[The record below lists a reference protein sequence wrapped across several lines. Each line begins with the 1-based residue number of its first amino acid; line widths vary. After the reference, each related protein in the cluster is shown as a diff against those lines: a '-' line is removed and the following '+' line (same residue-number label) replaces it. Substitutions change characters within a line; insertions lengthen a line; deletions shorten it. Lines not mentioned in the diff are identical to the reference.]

1 MMPDGA
7 ASGGGTTCMIGLKR
21 FIRPGFIFSVVAHVG
36 ALLLGLLVFG
46 AGEVH
51 PPPPEAMTVEIVPPS
66 EAPPVETAQTET
78 HQIEGTP
85 LESKS
90 NGSEVSSDSDK
101 GSATAERPR
110 PKMTA
115 LPSPQQEQAR
125 SNPQRTASLA
135 AAQPQTA
142 PPEEPKPETQPEAS
156 EPILPPTA
164 PKAESEP
171 QPKEAAKQPSVGEMF
186 AMPLALP
193 GGRLGGGFDAPA
205 SKPAMLP
212 HDDTAAFRAR
222 VSSCS
227 HLPPGI
233 GSEDKVMIVLR
244 VSFKRDG
251 TLAARPE
258 LLDASLSPK
267 VTDLLQSAI
276 TGLEKCQPYPELPPD
291 KYKTWKTM
299 DLIVTPLA
307 LTGEGSGN

>member
-51 PPPPEAMTVEIVPPS
+51 PPPPETMTVEIVPPS
-66 EAPPVETAQTET
+66 EAPPVETAQTEA

-115 LPSPQQEQAR
+115 LPSPQQEQTR
-125 SNPQRTASLA
+125 SNPQRTASLP

-193 GGRLGGGFDAPA
+193 GGRLGGGFDAPSA
-205 SKPAMLP
+205 NPAMLP
-212 HDDTAAFRAR
+212 HDDIALFFARA
-222 VSSCS
+222 SSCT
-227 HLPPGI
+227 HMPDGTTI
-233 GSEDKVMIVLR
+233 DENIRVVLR

-251 TLAARPE
+251 TLASQPII
-258 LLDASLSPK
+258 LDASFLPGTSE
-267 VTDLLQSAI
+267 LIQAAMSA
-276 TGLEKCQPYPELPPD
+276 LEKCQPYAELPKD
-291 KYKTWKTM
+291 KYNEWKTINM
-299 DLIVTPLA
+299 VITPRIL
-307 LTGEGSGN
+307 SGG